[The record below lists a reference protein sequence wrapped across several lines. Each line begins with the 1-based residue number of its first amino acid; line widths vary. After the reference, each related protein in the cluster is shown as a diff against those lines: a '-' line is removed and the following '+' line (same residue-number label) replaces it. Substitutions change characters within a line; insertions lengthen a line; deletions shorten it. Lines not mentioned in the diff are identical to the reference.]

1 MITNVFLLSVILGI
15 IIARIQFRDQRKN
28 RQIQRKTLKLLLM
41 SILYSVL
48 AGFIFYH
55 FKQID
60 GVRFYLLLITSG
72 LAVAL
77 FMLFERLTLKYWW
90 MVIIVALL
98 VGTGNYF
105 FLTYKAER
113 MTQGWFLVGCG
124 PALGYLIRGSIS
136 RQWKRKETE
145 VEE

>member
-1 MITNVFLLSVILGI
+1 
-15 IIARIQFRDQRKN
+15 
-28 RQIQRKTLKLLLM
+28 
-41 SILYSVL
+41 
-48 AGFIFYH
+48 
-55 FKQID
+55 
-60 GVRFYLLLITSG
+60 
-72 LAVAL
+72 
-77 FMLFERLTLKYWW
+77 
-90 MVIIVALL
+90 LL

-145 VEE
+145 AEE

>member
-1 MITNVFLLSVILGI
+1 MITKVFLLSVILGV
-15 IIARIQFRDQRKN
+15 IIARIQFRQQRKN

-41 SILYSVL
+41 SILYAVL

-60 GVRFYLLLITSG
+60 GVRYYLFLITSG
-72 LAVAL
+72 LTVAL

-136 RQWKRKETE
+136 GQWKRKEPKA
-145 VEE
+145 EE